1 MTPMKAL
8 RSARELVMHRRWE
21 VLRKL
26 IFLPIALIIIAT
38 IIMIPLLLIAT
49 PVAVWIFFIMT
60 VAGLVVIHSYVYA
73 LYRELLL

>member
-38 IIMIPLLLIAT
+38 LIMVPLLLITA
-49 PVAVWIFFIMT
+49 PVAVWVFFIMT
-60 VAGLVVIHSYVYA
+60 IVGLVVAHSYVYA

>member
-1 MTPMKAL
+1 
-8 RSARELVMHRRWE
+8 
-21 VLRKL
+21 
-26 IFLPIALIIIAT
+26 
-38 IIMIPLLLIAT
+38 MIPLLLIAT